1 MTCRLLEWLVFT
13 FIFSSAKTHV
23 VVMEVT
29 GSVPA
34 QLDHVFPSPPP
45 FDIIGTR
52 SQRPAQSTSLKRS
65 LITSLFL
72 ANAGNSPA
80 DRDRVAASRF
90 EMVIRHQ
97 NSDLPVCKFRNLD

>member
-45 FDIIGTR
+45 FDIIGTLR
-52 SQRPAQSTSLKRS
+52 LFAHSLTKTRTIDV
-65 LITSLFL
+65 LE
-72 ANAGNSPA
+72 A
-80 DRDRVAASRF
+80 
-90 EMVIRHQ
+90 
-97 NSDLPVCKFRNLD
+97 